1 MRRPKTPR
9 PGSGVSTSAAIDT
22 SWSRGRPLS
31 NMSEVTV
38 HLRRP
43 DGVRLTVAGPVGRSL
58 MRAALAAGVEGIAA
72 DCGGVLSCA
81 TCHVIVAPEW
91 AARLPPPE
99 ADEEAMLEM
108 TAAPREPGSRL
119 SCQIVL
125 APELEGLVARLPDTQ
140 Y

>member
-1 MRRPKTPR
+1 MA
-9 PGSGVSTSAAIDT
+9 GMAQ
-22 SWSRGRPLS
+22 
-31 NMSEVTV
+31 VTV
-38 HLRRP
+38 FLDRP
-43 DGVRLTVAGPVGRSL
+43 DGVRLSVVGTAGRSL
-58 MRAALAAGVEGIAA
+58 MRAAQAAGVAGIAA